1 MSESSALQWLRA
13 PKLAEDAL
21 PTDSLIVECRRCG
34 RSVPVSMSPLR
45 PPGFLHVEDQVECPE
60 VQERWAGRGEGGLL
74 LMMCGSLEHSLDAG
88 WADEADAHRDSIV
101 APEPSLHAR
110 PAPEQVDVSP
120 ETWHAHR
127 QDDIDDAG
135 EPGGLQSPS
144 ARPWRRWLAHIGT
157 AVGFIIMVGIGA
169 GSALLLLREP
179 RVSLQTAPVS
189 GANAPRSPVF
199 STLPSGRQTMLGVAA
214 AAPPAAQES
223 AVSTRSLSPSAA
235 MLRPAPAN
243 DLALA
248 AAAET
253 AAAPRPVAAAE
264 PAPVPEPKLR
274 GPEMVAIAGSTFA
287 MGGDDDSEQPA
298 HQVTIRPFALGKYPV
313 TVGEW
318 KQCVAAGSCADIGS
332 GADDRPVTNVSYDD
346 AQSYLGWLAKVTGKP
361 FRLPTE
367 AEWEY
372 AARGGQRS
380 KFWWGDRMRAGMA
393 GCKGCNNNDADDA
406 APPKVGSFQANPFGL
421 FDMAGGVG
429 QWVADNWHKNYRG
442 APADGSAWLDDGSY
456 SRVIR
461 SGSWRNGPGDARA
474 GSRDRYDGRIRHPTL
489 GFRVALSP

>member
-60 VQERWAGRGEGGLL
+60 VQERWTGRGEGGLL

-101 APEPSLHAR
+101 ASEPSLHAR

-235 MLRPAPAN
+235 MLRPPLQRQACRHAQGPVSLFVRPENVSLVMTGPGAN
-243 DLALA
+243 RFECTVVGQRFHHA
-248 AAAET
+248 AKVAVAHRRRQVLRDHAERR
-253 AAAPRPVAAAE
+253 AIPLGEHHVEGDHPRAGLRQLVHQFGNQVARPRPLAE
-264 PAPVPEPKLR
+264 FPK
-274 GPEMVAIAGSTFA
+274 
-287 MGGDDDSEQPA
+287 
-298 HQVTIRPFALGKYPV
+298 
-313 TVGEW
+313 
-318 KQCVAAGSCADIGS
+318 
-332 GADDRPVTNVSYDD
+332 
-346 AQSYLGWLAKVTGKP
+346 
-361 FRLPTE
+361 
-367 AEWEY
+367 
-372 AARGGQRS
+372 
-380 KFWWGDRMRAGMA
+380 
-393 GCKGCNNNDADDA
+393 
-406 APPKVGSFQANPFGL
+406 
-421 FDMAGGVG
+421 
-429 QWVADNWHKNYRG
+429 
-442 APADGSAWLDDGSY
+442 
-456 SRVIR
+456 
-461 SGSWRNGPGDARA
+461 
-474 GSRDRYDGRIRHPTL
+474 
-489 GFRVALSP
+489 

>member
-74 LMMCGSLEHSLDAG
+74 LMMCGALEHSLDAG

-120 ETWHAHR
+120 ETWNEHR
-127 QDDIDDAG
+127 EHDIDDAG
-135 EPGGLQSPS
+135 EPGGLQSQPVRS
-144 ARPWRRWLAHIGT
+144 GRRWLAHLGT
-157 AVGFIIMVGIGA
+157 AVGLLIMVGIGA
-169 GSALLLLREP
+169 GSALLLLRDT
-179 RVSLQTAPVS
+179 RTLQSAAVPGSSVQKS
-189 GANAPRSPVF
+189 AGLSI
-199 STLPSGRQTMLGVAA
+199 LPSGRPTMLGLA

-223 AVSTRSLSPSAA
+223 PAATRSLSSSSAVQ
-235 MLRPAPAN
+235 RPAPATEATPN
-243 DLALA
+243 PPAVAAAPALA
-248 AAAET
+248 A
-253 AAAPRPVAAAE
+253 VAE
-264 PAPVPEPKLR
+264 PAPAPEPKLR
-274 GPEMVAIAGSTFA
+274 APEMVAIAGSTFA

-318 KQCVAAGSCADIGS
+318 KQCVAAGSCADIAS

-421 FDMAGGVG
+421 FDMGGGVG